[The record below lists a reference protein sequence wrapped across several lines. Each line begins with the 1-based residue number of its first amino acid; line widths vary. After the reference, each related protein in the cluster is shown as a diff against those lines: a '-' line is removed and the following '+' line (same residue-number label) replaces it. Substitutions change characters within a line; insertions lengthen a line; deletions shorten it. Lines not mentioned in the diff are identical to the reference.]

1 MEFSPDVRVVRLG
14 EKGDKTGA
22 LLRRLEEDES
32 ESHDGGTTNVVVDV
46 GDSDVKQ
53 AANGGVGPCSAVG
66 HGNGVH
72 ARSAQNGIL

>member
-1 MEFSPDVRVVRLG
+1 
-14 EKGDKTGA
+14 
-22 LLRRLEEDES
+22 
-32 ESHDGGTTNVVVDV
+32 
-46 GDSDVKQ
+46 VKQ